1 MKFGTRDL
9 HAMLLSVGSFVKSG
23 IGQAVL
29 FLYVFAVKQCDIWE
43 VKNAC
48 VRFVHGVAECTVYSL
63 FLRLEE
69 FFTT

>member
-29 FLYVFAVKQCDIWE
+29 FLYVFAVKQCDI
-43 VKNAC
+43 
-48 VRFVHGVAECTVYSL
+48 
-63 FLRLEE
+63 
-69 FFTT
+69 